1 MILSKCSTNGLH
13 DTSLTAEK
21 EYSVNFTERQKNFWL
36 SLHYNGANSY
46 LFINGVEIRKFKAND
61 SIINAAPFCL
71 ENASKDFSV
80 DNMKKAGLYGYVFM
94 ILMQIMTV
102 LLLMIY

>member
-13 DTSLTAEK
+13 DTNLTAEK
-21 EYSVNFTERQKNFWL
+21 EYSVNFTERQKNFCL
-36 SLHYNGANSY
+36 SLHCNGANSY
-46 LFINGVEIRKFKAND
+46 LFVNGVEIRKFKANA
-61 SIINAAPFCL
+61 SIINAAALCL
-71 ENASKDFSV
+71 ENVSKDFSV

-94 ILMQIMTV
+94 ILMQIMTL